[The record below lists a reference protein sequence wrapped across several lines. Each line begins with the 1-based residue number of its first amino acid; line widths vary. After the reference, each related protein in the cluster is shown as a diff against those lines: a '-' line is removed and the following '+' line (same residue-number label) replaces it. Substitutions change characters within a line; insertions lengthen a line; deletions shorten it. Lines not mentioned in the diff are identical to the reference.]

1 MARIVL
7 VHGAFCNERVWGEPF
22 LEGLRSLGHSV
33 EVFDLPSHGVDTTP
47 RSDVTLQLYSDRV
60 VRQLQSSPEPAVLIG
75 HSMAGL
81 VITQAA
87 DEFIAA
93 GGVLDRLIYVAAVLP
108 RNGKSQN
115 DYTTLP
121 EGGGDSLRG
130 ELDVDGEPK
139 VATLRPGVAG
149 RALFNHCTPERAREL
164 EQLLEPQVIRVL
176 FTPVVIAD
184 DRPINRSYVVCS
196 DDLAIPAPLQR
207 LMAAETPGVK
217 VVEIDSDH
225 SPFISH
231 TPEIVALLDE
241 LARA

>member
-121 EGGGDSLRG
+121 EGGGDRIAGGLTVSG
-130 ELDVDGEPK
+130 DPK
-139 VATLRPGVAG
+139 VATLQPGIAG
-149 RALFNHCTPERAREL
+149 PALFGHCSAEVARAAEAML
-164 EQLLEPQVIRVL
+164 EGQVIRVL
-176 FTPVVIAD
+176 FTPVSITD
-184 DRPINRSYVVCS
+184 DRPIKRSYILCAE
-196 DDLAIPAPLQR
+196 DFAIPAALQR
-207 LMAAETPGVK
+207 LMVSQTPGVRLF
-217 VVEIDSDH
+217 EMESDH
-225 SPFISH
+225 SPFLSH
-231 TPEIVALLDE
+231 PDE
-241 LARA
+241 FLGVLETAIAS

>member
-1 MARIVL
+1 VARIVL

-47 RSDVTLQLYSDRV
+47 RSDVKLQLYSDRV

-176 FTPVVIAD
+176 FTPVVS
-184 DRPINRSYVVCS
+184 RR
-196 DDLAIPAPLQR
+196 
-207 LMAAETPGVK
+207 
-217 VVEIDSDH
+217 
-225 SPFISH
+225 
-231 TPEIVALLDE
+231 
-241 LARA
+241 